1 MTYMRLTLV
10 SMCISVCM
18 SCAQETNTE
27 SIDAVLDAGV
37 ADGRIP
43 GVIAMVADS
52 DGVIYQ
58 GVAGERSTSTD
69 DDMTM
74 DTIVRIASMTK
85 AITSVAIM
93 QLVEQ
98 GKINLDDSASDYL
111 AFIGDAQVLDGFDAD
126 EKPILRAPSTP
137 VTVRHLLSH
146 TSGYV
151 YEIWNKKAAKYVE
164 QGRVESMMTGG
175 DGFYA
180 APLMSDPGSK
190 WEYGISTDILGRLV
204 EAITGQTLDDYFKEY
219 IFLPLGMSDTYF
231 NVPDDKA
238 ARMAP
243 LFSRSPDG
251 KLTES
256 PVSNTPTSNFSGGG
270 GLSSTANDYIRFMR
284 ALLNGGELDGVR
296 ILNAGSIELMA
307 QNHIGEL
314 EAANSIIS
322 SDPTLSNDVNVFPHS
337 VDKFGLGF
345 LINTEPVPGGRSSGS
360 LMWAGIYNTYFWI
373 DRENDLCAVLMTQI
387 LPFYDDD
394 VIQLLGQF
402 ETAVYSS
409 LN

>member
-1 MTYMRLTLV
+1 MTYIRLTLILICV
-10 SMCISVCM
+10 SLCA

-27 SIDAVLDAGV
+27 NIDAVLEAAVAG
-37 ADGRIP
+37 GRIP

-58 GVAGERSTSTD
+58 RVVGKRSTSTD

-85 AITSVAIM
+85 AITSVAVM

-98 GKINLDDSASDYL
+98 GKFELDTPAAEYL
-111 AFIGDAQVLDGFDAD
+111 AFIGDAQVLHGFDAD
-126 EKPILRAPSTP
+126 DKPILRAPSTP
-137 VTVRHLLSH
+137 VTIRHLLSH

-151 YEIWNKKAAKYVE
+151 YEIWNEKAAKYVE

-175 DGFYA
+175 DGFFA
-180 APLMSDPGSK
+180 VPLMSEPGSQ

-204 EAITGQTLDDYFKEY
+204 EGITGQTLDDYFIEN
-219 IFLPLGMSDTYF
+219 IFVPLGMSDTYF
-231 NVPDDKA
+231 NVPDDKV

-251 KLTES
+251 DLTES
-256 PVSNTPTSNFSGGG
+256 PVNNTPTSNYSGGS
-270 GLSSTANDYIRFMR
+270 GLSSTANDYSRFIR
-284 ALLNGGELDGVR
+284 ALLNGGELDGAR
-296 ILNAGSIELMA
+296 ILNAESIELMA
-307 QNHIGEL
+307 QNHIGDL

-322 SDPTLSNDVNVFPHS
+322 LMPTLSNDVNVFPQS
-337 VDKFGLGF
+337 ADKFGLGF
-345 LINTEPVPGGRSSGS
+345 LINTEPVPGGRSAGS
-360 LMWAGIYNTYFWI
+360 LMWAGIYNTYFWM

-394 VIQLLGQF
+394 VIQLLEQF

>member
-1 MTYMRLTLV
+1 MTYIRLTML
-10 SMCISVCM
+10 SMCLGLCA
-18 SCAQETNTE
+18 SCAQDTNTAN
-27 SIDAVLDAGV
+27 IDGVLEVAVAG
-37 ADGRIP
+37 GRIP

-52 DGVIYQ
+52 DGVVYQ
-58 GVAGERSTSTD
+58 GVVGKRSTSTG

-85 AITSVAIM
+85 AITSVAVM

-98 GKINLDDSASDYL
+98 GKFELDTPAADFLS
-111 AFIGDAQVLDGFDAD
+111 FIGDAEVLDGFDAD

-151 YEIWNKKAAKYVE
+151 YEIWNEKAAKYVE

-204 EAITGQTLDDYFKEY
+204 EGITGQTLDDYFKEN
-219 IFLPLGMSDTYF
+219 IFAPLGMSDTHF
-231 NVPDDKA
+231 NVPDSKVS
-238 ARMAP
+238 RMAP

-251 KLTES
+251 ELTES

-296 ILNAGSIELMA
+296 ILNAESIELMA
-307 QNHIGEL
+307 QNHIGKL
-314 EAANSIIS
+314 EAANSMPS
-322 SDPTLSNDVNVFPHS
+322 SVPTLSNDVNLFPHS

-345 LINTEPVPGGRSSGS
+345 LINTEPVPGGRPAGS

-394 VIQLLGQF
+394 VIQLLEQF

-409 LN
+409 VN

>member
-1 MTYMRLTLV
+1 MTYIRLTLILICV
-10 SMCISVCM
+10 SLCA

-27 SIDAVLDAGV
+27 NIDAVLEAAVAG
-37 ADGRIP
+37 GRIP

-58 GVAGERSTSTD
+58 RVVGKRSTSTD

-85 AITSVAIM
+85 AITSVAVM
-93 QLVEQ
+93 QLIEQ
-98 GKINLDDSASDYL
+98 GEFELDTPAADYL
-111 AFIGDAQVLDGFDAD
+111 SFIGDARVLHGFDAED
-126 EKPILRAPSTP
+126 KPMLRAPSAP
-137 VTVRHLLSH
+137 VTIRHLLSH

-151 YEIWNKKAAKYVE
+151 YEIWNEKAAKYVE

-175 DGFYA
+175 DGFFA
-180 APLMSDPGSK
+180 VPLMSDPGSK
-190 WEYGISTDILGRLV
+190 WEYGISTDILGRLI
-204 EAITGQTLDDYFKEY
+204 EAVTGQALDDYFKEH
-219 IFLPLGMSDTYF
+219 IFVPLGMSDTYF
-231 NVPDDKA
+231 NVPDGKV

-251 KLTES
+251 MLTES
-256 PVSNTPTSNFSGGG
+256 PVSNTRTSNFSGGS

-296 ILNAGSIELMA
+296 ILNAESIDLMA
-307 QNHIGEL
+307 QNHIGGL
-314 EAANSIIS
+314 EAANSIKS
-322 SDPTLSNDVNVFPHS
+322 LMPTLSNDVNVFPHS

-345 LINTEPVPGGRSSGS
+345 LINTEPLPGGRSAGS

-394 VIQLLGQF
+394 VIQLLQQF

>member
-1 MTYMRLTLV
+1 MTHIRLTLL
-10 SMCISVCM
+10 SMCLSLCA
-18 SCAQETNTE
+18 SCAQETNTAD
-27 SIDAVLDAGV
+27 IDAVLEAGV

-43 GVIAMVADS
+43 GVIAMVANS
-52 DGVIYQ
+52 DGVVYQ
-58 GVAGERSTSTD
+58 RVVGKRSRSTN

-85 AITSVAIM
+85 AITSVSVM

-111 AFIGDAQVLDGFDAD
+111 AFIGDAQVLHGFDAD
-126 EKPILRAPSTP
+126 DKPILRAPSTP
-137 VTVRHLLSH
+137 VTIRHLLSH

-151 YEIWNKKAAKYVE
+151 YEIWNGKAAKYVE

-175 DGFYA
+175 DGFFA
-180 APLMSDPGSK
+180 VPLMFEPGSK
-190 WEYGISTDILGRLV
+190 WEYGISTDILGKLV
-204 EAITGQTLDDYFKEY
+204 EGTTGQTLDDYFKDN
-219 IFLPLGMSDTYF
+219 IFLPLGMPDTYF
-231 NVPDDKA
+231 NVPDSKVP
-238 ARMAP
+238 RMAP

-251 KLTES
+251 ELTES
-256 PVSNTPTSNFSGGG
+256 PVSNTPTSTFSGGG
-270 GLSSTANDYIRFMR
+270 GLSSTVNDYIRFMR

-296 ILNAGSIELMA
+296 ILNAESIELMA

-314 EAANSIIS
+314 EAANSMPS
-322 SDPTLSNDVNVFPHS
+322 SVPTLSNDVNVFPHS

-345 LINTEPVPGGRSSGS
+345 LINTEPVPGGRPAGS

-394 VIQLLGQF
+394 VIHLLGQF

>member
-1 MTYMRLTLV
+1 V
-10 SMCISVCM
+10 
-18 SCAQETNTE
+18 SCAQETNTA
-27 SIDAVLDAGV
+27 SIDEVLETAVAN
-37 ADGRIP
+37 GRIP

-58 GVAGERSTSTD
+58 GVAGKRSMSRD

-74 DTIVRIASMTK
+74 DTIVAIASMTK
-85 AITSVAIM
+85 AITSVAVM

-98 GKINLDDSASDYL
+98 GKFDLDTPAADYL
-111 AFIGDAQVLDGFDAD
+111 AFIGDAQVLHGFDAD
-126 EKPILRAPSTP
+126 DKPILRAPSTP
-137 VTVRHLLSH
+137 VTIRHLLSH

-151 YEIWNKKAAKYVE
+151 YEIWNDKAAKYVE

-175 DGFYA
+175 DGFFA
-180 APLMSDPGSK
+180 VPLMSEPGSQ
-190 WEYGISTDILGRLV
+190 WEYGISTDILGKIVESVSGQRLD
-204 EAITGQTLDDYFKEY
+204 IYFREH
-219 IFLPLGMSDTYF
+219 IFVPLGMSDTYF

-238 ARMAP
+238 IRIAP
-243 LFSRSPDG
+243 FYSRTAEGELEEAPVNNS
-251 KLTES
+251 LT
-256 PVSNTPTSNFSGGG
+256 TNFSGGG
-270 GLSSTANDYIRFMR
+270 GLSSTVNDYIRFMR
-284 ALLNGGELDGVR
+284 ALLNVGELDGVR
-296 ILNAGSIELMA
+296 ILNAESIELMA

-314 EAANSIIS
+314 EAANSMPS
-322 SDPTLSNDVNVFPHS
+322 SVPTLSNDVNVFPHS

-394 VIQLLGQF
+394 VIQLLEQF
-402 ETAVYSS
+402 ETAVYSL

>member
-1 MTYMRLTLV
+1 MTYIRLTLILICV
-10 SMCISVCM
+10 SLCA

-27 SIDAVLDAGV
+27 NIDAVLEAGV

-58 GVAGERSTSTD
+58 SVVGKRSTSTD
-69 DDMTM
+69 DDMAM

-85 AITSVAIM
+85 AITSVAVM

-98 GKINLDDSASDYL
+98 GRFELDTPAADVLS
-111 AFIGDAQVLDGFDAD
+111 FIGDAQVLHGFDAED
-126 EKPILRAPSTP
+126 KSILRAPSTP
-137 VTVRHLLSH
+137 VTIRHLLSH

-151 YEIWNKKAAKYVE
+151 YEIWNEKAAKYVE

-175 DGFYA
+175 DGFFA
-180 APLMSDPGSK
+180 VPLMSDPGSQ

-204 EAITGQTLDDYFKEY
+204 EGITRQTLDDYFIEN
-219 IFLPLGMSDTYF
+219 IFVPLGMSDTYF
-231 NVPDDKA
+231 NVPDDKV

-243 LFSRSPDG
+243 LFSRFPDG
-251 KLTES
+251 DLTES
-256 PVSNTPTSNFSGGG
+256 PVNNTPTSNYSGGS
-270 GLSSTANDYIRFMR
+270 GLSSTANDYSRFIR
-284 ALLNGGELDGVR
+284 ALLNGGELDGAR
-296 ILNAGSIELMA
+296 ILNAESIELMA
-307 QNHIGEL
+307 QNHIGDL

-322 SDPTLSNDVNVFPHS
+322 LMPTLSNDVNVFPQS
-337 VDKFGLGF
+337 ADKFGLGF
-345 LINTEPVPGGRSSGS
+345 LINTEPVPGGRSAGS

-373 DRENDLCAVLMTQI
+373 DRENALCAVLMTQI

-394 VIQLLGQF
+394 VIQLLEQF